1 MKCVRPLSPVK
12 VAVRD
17 IARDIATRKRADR
30 DLAQLKGKYRGL
42 LAGSVRSAAGT
53 LGAQ

>member
-1 MKCVRPLSPVK
+1 MKSVRLLSPVK

-17 IARDIATRKRADR
+17 IATRKGTDR
-30 DLAQLKGKYRGL
+30 DLAQMKSKYRGL
-42 LAGSVRSAAGT
+42 LAGGVRSAAGA